1 MTIVSES
8 VLIESK
14 SARDNQLKCV
24 LSERVLKILNVV
36 NLLYVGFATWKKEVP
51 PITQQIAD
59 FEQEVVL

>member
-14 SARDNQLKCV
+14 SARDNQLECV
-24 LSERVLKILNVV
+24 LSECVLKILNVV

-51 PITQQIAD
+51 LITQQIAD